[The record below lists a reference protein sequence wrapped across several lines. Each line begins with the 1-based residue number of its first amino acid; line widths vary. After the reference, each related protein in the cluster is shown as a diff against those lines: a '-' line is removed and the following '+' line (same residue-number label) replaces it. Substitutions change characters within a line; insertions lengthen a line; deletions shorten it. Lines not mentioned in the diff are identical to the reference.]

1 MYVTVDGV
9 KIDHNLIMLLF
20 CVTTPVL
27 SFLLLLSASV
37 IVVVVVVVVVVLWRA
52 CDTVFTYKSVQK
64 RSSFSSINNP

>member
-1 MYVTVDGV
+1 MYVAVDGV

-37 IVVVVVVVVVVLWRA
+37 IVVVVVVVVLWRA
-52 CDTVFTYKSVQK
+52 YDTVFTYKSVQK

>member
-37 IVVVVVVVVVVLWRA
+37 IVVVVVVVVVLWRA

-64 RSSFSSINNP
+64 RSTFSSINNP